1 VGVFPEALEL
11 LLDLL
16 ELLMRPDEPHTDQP
30 TQEQALAQSQAQ
42 SQAQAQAL
50 THALLLLLTHR
61 PRSVPLRAALL
72 RVRAA
77 RSPHPRPLPRALQAL
92 LAPAPACDRAGI

>member
-1 VGVFPEALEL
+1 
-11 LLDLL
+11 
-16 ELLMRPDEPHTDQP
+16 MRPDEPHTDQP
-30 TQEQALAQSQAQ
+30 RQEQALAQSQEQAQ
-42 SQAQAQAL
+42 SQAQAQEQAQVQAQSQSQAL

-61 PRSVPLRAALL
+61 PRSLPLRAALL

-77 RSPHPRPLPRALQAL
+77 RSPYPRTLPPALQAL